1 MWLSTFLSF
10 SVSFLK
16 KEENSGERKR
26 KVNRRLG
33 MERDIRNQKQD
44 FKKKNE
50 SEQNENC
57 TDEKKLGGKQNIR

>member
-1 MWLSTFLSF
+1 
-10 SVSFLK
+10 
-16 KEENSGERKR
+16 
-26 KVNRRLG
+26 
-33 MERDIRNQKQD
+33 MEKDIRNQKQD